1 MIQSYNIS
9 ELFIQYRSI
18 IASSHIFNK
27 MRLNPFGK
35 KVIPFIEFRNKMVSK
50 MDFSVTGLNF
60 YVIFIKLF

>member
-18 IASSHIFNK
+18 IAISHIFNK

-35 KVIPFIEFRNKMVSK
+35 KSHTIYRIQKQNAEQNG
-50 MDFSVTGLNF
+50 FSVTGLNF